1 MVGRC
6 FSLKTG
12 DHKMGNFG
20 LQEFSTQEAV
30 NFHAYADWNWEILDL
45 STNETDVMSTYVTVD
60 NPAKKIVLYVEPT
73 VTGISSLD
81 VNDLLTITL
90 NGETAVNKK
99 IKIDPNDLPF
109 TLTGIQLTS
118 FAIQSATGESS
129 DNIALLSFA

>member
-1 MVGRC
+1 MA
-6 FSLKTG
+6 T
-12 DHKMGNFG
+12 NYG

-30 NFHAYADWNWEILDL
+30 NFEAYKDWNWEILDL
-45 STNETDVMSTYVTVD
+45 SDNETDDTSTYITAD

-73 VTGISSLD
+73 ITGISSLD

-90 NGETAVNKK
+90 NGKIDANKK

-118 FAIQSATGESS
+118 FAIQSATGEVS
-129 DNIALLSFA
+129 DSVALLSFH

>member
-1 MVGRC
+1 MA
-6 FSLKTG
+6 
-12 DHKMGNFG
+12 NFG
-20 LQEFSTQEAV
+20 LQEFSTQEAT
-30 NFHAYADWNWEILDL
+30 NFQAYTDWNWEILDL
-45 STNETDVMSTYVTVD
+45 SADETDVTSTYIVAD

-129 DNIALLSFA
+129 DNIALLSFS

>member
-1 MVGRC
+1 
-6 FSLKTG
+6 
-12 DHKMGNFG
+12 MGNFG